1 MSAHYTKYAELDA
14 QIKALE
20 AEKDEVKGFILAEMV
35 EEGQDAVETE
45 VGKFSVTRLKMWTYP
60 EKVTE
65 LGDKFKAA
73 KAKAES
79 TGEATY
85 VEKDSL
91 RFTGIKL

>member
-1 MSAHYTKYAELDA
+1 MSAHYTEYAELDA
-14 QIKALE
+14 RIRELE
-20 AEKDEVKGFILAEMV
+20 AKKDEVKGLILAEMV
-35 EEGQDAVETE
+35 EGGQEAVQTE
-45 VGKFSVTRLKMWTYP
+45 VGKFSVTKLKSWTYP
-60 EKVTE
+60 DEVVE
-65 LGDKFKAA
+65 LGDEFKAA